1 MDDKADYKKLIKE
14 KMNNPQW
21 RLGVVVFASF
31 LVIFLNHQLH

>member
-1 MDDKADYKKLIKE
+1 MDDKADYKKQIKE

-31 LVIFLNHQLH
+31 LNKETVSPI